1 MLLLLNIFKHT
12 CLTTFVVHY
21 NPPLNTVKITV
32 FKVIEFNEN
41 TELIP
46 SGKSYDLYPDNNDPT
61 DGIMLVLV
69 GITLRNQLGWVEVY
83 NGD

>member
-1 MLLLLNIFKHT
+1 MR
-12 CLTTFVVHY
+12 LTTFGVHY
-21 NPPLNTVKITV
+21 NPPLNTVKINV

-46 SGKSYDLYPDNNDPT
+46 SGEYYDLYPDNNDPT
-61 DGIMLVLV
+61 DGIMLVLF

-83 NGD
+83 NWD